1 MFSTRMIYISV
12 SLVMAGLTSFII
24 PLGRFL
30 LYKISMVFGF
40 GQVGEISGTDLRKKK
55 DISFTDAKILETKCW
70 KLIHQ
75 EDFDEVIFTGRRVL
89 GTLDKKNF
97 PSLWKAMIF
106 AFVQKEDFFEAQKWV
121 SDYEKSFANSSL
133 LESGQLFNAYIKA
146 FLGDFAAALKIIRA
160 MSDVR
165 IKSFNNDETA
175 ICLLTLGRCDLAYKE
190 HVQAHIDLTKAFDC
204 AKLPL
209 IKAEALFELA
219 ELDFRMNSE
228 EAVKKWVEKSREIK
242 GGAKTNSLNLSVES
256 IGAFTAQDPVKA
268 IEFAEKASDNK
279 IKNSRATYWHGHM
292 LCMLK
297 RAGEAEVLM
306 QTMTAGTYDSNRL
319 MEEVTGTPS

>member
-1 MFSTRMIYISV
+1 MFSSRMMYMSV
-12 SLVMAGLTSFII
+12 SFAMAALTSFII

-30 LYKISMVFGF
+30 LYKISTVLGF
-40 GQVGEISGTDLRKKK
+40 GEVGEISGTDLRKKT

-89 GTLDKKNF
+89 GSLDKKNF

-106 AFVQKEDFFEAQKWV
+106 AFIQKEDFFEAQKWAG
-121 SDYEKSFANSSL
+121 DYEKCFINSSL

-146 FLGDFAAALKIIRA
+146 FQGDFATSLKIIRS

-165 IKSFNNDETA
+165 IKSFSNDETA

-204 AKLPL
+204 AKLPFL
-209 IKAEALFELA
+209 KAEALLELI
-219 ELDFRMNSE
+219 ELDFRMNSD
-228 EAVKKWVEKSREIK
+228 EAVKKWTEKANEIK
-242 GGAKTNSLNLSVES
+242 GGPKTQSLIYSVHS
-256 IGAFTAQDPVKA
+256 IGAFAAGDSVKA
-268 IEFAEKASDNK
+268 IQLAESSTRDN
-279 IKNSRATYWHGHM
+279 IKNSRATYWHGHL
-292 LCMLK
+292 LCKLNK
-297 RAGEAEVLM
+297 VSEAEVLLGL
-306 QTMTAGTYDSNRL
+306 MTAGTYDSNRL